1 MTYLHTFYTHI
12 QNYRQIDL
20 HLQIWSLTQMIQI
33 LPYRVSTLS
42 EITNGEMWE
51 GWHSIR
57 IREQAL
63 QDASDRPF
71 GHCSLPALFNPR
83 LNGKLSLLH
92 LKLSLTFPVIFF
104 GIS

>member
-1 MTYLHTFYTHI
+1 MALYLHIFYTPIPDH
-12 QNYRQIDL
+12 RQIDL
-20 HLQIWSLTQMIQI
+20 HLQIRSLTQMIQI
-33 LPYRVSTLS
+33 LPYRVSTPS

-57 IREQAL
+57 IGEQPL
-63 QDASDRPF
+63 QDASDRLF

-92 LKLSLTFPVIFF
+92 LKLSLTFPAIFLA
-104 GIS
+104 